1 MVSVRRDV
9 LRATRV
15 PHREAVYRRAAMVVR
30 APLLS
35 VPLLLLSV
43 PLHLHAQRRPFAVQ
57 VQAIRLRMAH
67 LGAQVPLAVAV
78 AVLLAAV
85 VAVHSGAVVAVAVR
99 SGAVVAVAV
108 RSEVAVRQEVAVAVA
123 DVDMF

>member
-1 MVSVRRDV
+1 
-9 LRATRV
+9 
-15 PHREAVYRRAAMVVR
+15 MVVR

-99 SGAVVAVAV
+99 S
-108 RSEVAVRQEVAVAVA
+108 EVAVRQEVAVAVA